1 MQKIHAG
8 STARFPWLDVLLL
21 LALVLYTLLGIS
33 LVPFHGDESA
43 FLILSEDYDR
53 VFKDGK
59 FERVLFN
66 PEGGEKQN
74 LRLTTGSIL
83 AFSIGFVR
91 DITDNDDPIQRWLW
105 GASWEENLA
114 FGNMPSPRLLNLARF
129 CSAVMGAVGI
139 VLFFLL
145 ARDLFS
151 SRVAAWLA
159 ALALATQGGVLVNI
173 RRAMQEGPKFLM
185 LILTAYVALYVLK
198 NLDRSEIRKFP
209 YFLLGIASGLTL
221 AAKQDTAPVLVAIF
235 LALALLPVFK
245 KETARLFFINGL
257 YLGAATLLAYA
268 FFLLFMPVFWRWWE
282 SAFALIGIAMIL
294 LQLPLIRRDRIAMS
308 LALAGCVLAIGMT
321 VRSPALWGSL
331 PDPVMHMLEFR
342 DGLVDVQIASSGS
355 RNLLES
361 DSYRNRL
368 SFLLE
373 NMVSSRVMYF
383 ENTNFDVP
391 LYREMIAAYEGSLLS
406 GRTGSLIWDGLILML
421 ALLGGWTL
429 LKKPAAE
436 SLFVYSLL
444 LVTGIFLFFMIPLS
458 WQRYFL
464 VMQIPYLLFAAAGGA
479 QVGVWVK
486 GFRDSRTA

>member
-8 STARFPWLDVLLL
+8 STARFPWLDALLL

-59 FERVLFN
+59 FERVLFS

-83 AFSIGFVR
+83 AFTIGFAR
-91 DITDNDDPIQRWLW
+91 DITDNDDPIQKWLW

-114 FGNMPSPRLLNLARF
+114 LGNMPSSRLLNLARF
-129 CSAVMGAVGI
+129 CSAIMGAAGV
-139 VLFFLL
+139 VMFFLL
-145 ARDLFS
+145 AWNLFS
-151 SRVAAWLA
+151 SRAAAWLA
-159 ALALATQGGVLVNI
+159 ALALSTQGGVLVNI
-173 RRAMQEGPKFLM
+173 RRAMQEGPKFLL
-185 LILTAYVALYVLK
+185 LILTAYFALYVLK
-198 NLDRSEIRKFP
+198 NLDRSEVRRFP
-209 YFLLGIASGLTL
+209 YFLLGIASGLSL
-221 AAKQDTAPVLVAIF
+221 AAKQDTAPVLVALY

-245 KETARLFFINGL
+245 KEMARIIFVNVT

-282 SAFALIGIAMIL
+282 SAFVLIGIAMIL
-294 LQLPLIRRDRIAMS
+294 LQLPLIRRDRIAMP
-308 LALAGCVLAIGMT
+308 LTLAGCVLVIGMT
-321 VRSPALWGSL
+321 VRSPVLWGSL

-383 ENTNFDVP
+383 ENANFDIP
-391 LYREMIAAYEGSLLS
+391 LYHEMIAEYEGSLLS
-406 GRTGSLIWDGLILML
+406 GRAGSLIWDGLILML

-429 LKKPAAE
+429 LKKPAVE
-436 SLFVYSLL
+436 SLFTYSLL
-444 LVTGIFLFFMIPLS
+444 LVTGIFLFVMIPLS

-479 QVGVWVK
+479 QVGGWIK
-486 GFRDSRTA
+486 GFRDSRAA